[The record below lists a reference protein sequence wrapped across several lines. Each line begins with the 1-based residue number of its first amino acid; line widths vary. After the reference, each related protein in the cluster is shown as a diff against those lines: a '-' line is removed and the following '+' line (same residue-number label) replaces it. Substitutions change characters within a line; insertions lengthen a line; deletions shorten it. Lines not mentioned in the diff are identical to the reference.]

1 MGKKLI
7 SFLVSTR
14 LTAFLFIVYALAMA
28 IGTFIENDYGTVT
41 AKILIYNATWFEL
54 ILVVFV
60 INFSFNIKRYNLLKL
75 NKWPVLMLHISWILI
90 ILGAGVTRYIGYEGV
105 MPIREN
111 TSSNTFL
118 SEKTY
123 LTAIVDGEIDG
134 VVNRRMLQDDF
145 LFSEFTNNN
154 FSWNYDLKGQDF
166 TIEYI
171 DFIENAKE
179 GLVEDESGEKYLKIV
194 EASKGNRHEHFLKFG
209 EVTSVHNILFALNK
223 PTEGA
228 INISDYN
235 GDLII
240 NSPFDGDFMRMADQM
255 QGDLKQNTDQV
266 LQLRSLY
273 NTAGLQFVFPN
284 PVINGRF
291 EIIKSDEETQQD
303 GLFLKVSSNGNSKE
317 IGLLGAKGIVNDPKK
332 IEVGGLEFLLKYGSL
347 ENKLPFEIKL
357 NDFIAEKYPGTEKSY
372 SSFMSKVTVIDE
384 DTFDYDIYM
393 NHILNHSGFRF
404 FQASFDP
411 DEKGTVL
418 SVNHDYFGTLITY
431 IGYFLLYIGL
441 LGIMFFGKT
450 RFKDLAKQL
459 EKVKIKK
466 QNLTLIFVL
475 FSGLVFSQ
483 DLHDHQQKINIKQID
498 SIIINNPIDKL
509 HAAEFGSL
517 VIQDSG
523 GRMKPLN
530 TFASE
535 ILRKVSYSDSYKNLN
550 ADQFL
555 LSITKDPLLWYNV
568 PIIYLKRGNDSLRK
582 IIGINNK
589 DKYAAFVDFF
599 DEKGNY
605 KIAKQLE
612 RSYKSALPNA
622 FEKDFIET
630 DRKVNLLFS
639 ALDGKILT
647 IFPIPNDVNNKWVSF
662 KDLNTNDFKG
672 IDSLYV
678 KNILPLYIGSLK
690 NDIEINDYANSTK
703 ILESIKGFQNKYGSS
718 VLPSEDKINAEILYN
733 KYDIFRSLFSWYMYL
748 GVLLFFFLILQI
760 LKNKYSVIQNTI
772 IKFISSV
779 YPVLVVTSYIPN
791 VIAANNIELFLINSL
806 IILYGLLLLAY
817 IFLSK
822 LNAVQ
827 IVINLLKYHL
837 ILLFILHTLGL
848 VARGYIAGHAPW
860 SDAYESMIYLA
871 WATVGIGLAFGRKS
885 DLTLASTSFVAAMIL
900 MISHWNWMDPEIAN
914 LVPVLDSYWLMIHVS
929 VIVGSYG
936 PLTLGMILG
945 IVSLFLILITNDKNK
960 KKIDLNLKELT
971 IINELTITVGLIM
984 LTIGNFLGGQ
994 WANESWGRYWGW
1006 DPKETW
1012 ALISIMIYAFILH
1025 MRLIPGLR
1033 GKWIF
1038 NLMSIIAYA
1047 SILMTYF
1054 GVNFYL
1060 SGLHSYASGDK
1071 IITPN
1076 FVYYSAL
1083 FVFILGFASYFKYKK
1098 YFK

>member
-7 SFLVSTR
+7 SFLISTR

-60 INFSFNIKRYNLLKL
+60 INFSFNIKRYNLLKF

-228 INISDYN
+228 INISDYD

-303 GLFLKVSSNGNSKE
+303 GLFLRVSSNGDSKD

-347 ENKLPFEIKL
+347 ENKLPFAIKL

-475 FSGLVFSQ
+475 FSSLVFSQ
-483 DLHDHQQKINIKQID
+483 DLHDHQQKINLKQID

-582 IIGINNK
+582 IIGRNNK
-589 DKYAAFVDFF
+589 DKYA
-599 DEKGNY
+599 
-605 KIAKQLE
+605 
-612 RSYKSALPNA
+612 S
-622 FEKDFIET
+622 
-630 DRKVNLLFS
+630 
-639 ALDGKILT
+639 
-647 IFPIPNDVNNKWVSF
+647 
-662 KDLNTNDFKG
+662 
-672 IDSLYV
+672 
-678 KNILPLYIGSLK
+678 
-690 NDIEINDYANSTK
+690 
-703 ILESIKGFQNKYGSS
+703 
-718 VLPSEDKINAEILYN
+718 
-733 KYDIFRSLFSWYMYL
+733 
-748 GVLLFFFLILQI
+748 
-760 LKNKYSVIQNTI
+760 
-772 IKFISSV
+772 
-779 YPVLVVTSYIPN
+779 
-791 VIAANNIELFLINSL
+791 
-806 IILYGLLLLAY
+806 
-817 IFLSK
+817 
-822 LNAVQ
+822 
-827 IVINLLKYHL
+827 
-837 ILLFILHTLGL
+837 
-848 VARGYIAGHAPW
+848 
-860 SDAYESMIYLA
+860 
-871 WATVGIGLAFGRKS
+871 
-885 DLTLASTSFVAAMIL
+885 
-900 MISHWNWMDPEIAN
+900 
-914 LVPVLDSYWLMIHVS
+914 
-929 VIVGSYG
+929 
-936 PLTLGMILG
+936 
-945 IVSLFLILITNDKNK
+945 
-960 KKIDLNLKELT
+960 
-971 IINELTITVGLIM
+971 
-984 LTIGNFLGGQ
+984 
-994 WANESWGRYWGW
+994 
-1006 DPKETW
+1006 
-1012 ALISIMIYAFILH
+1012 
-1025 MRLIPGLR
+1025 
-1033 GKWIF
+1033 
-1038 NLMSIIAYA
+1038 
-1047 SILMTYF
+1047 
-1054 GVNFYL
+1054 
-1060 SGLHSYASGDK
+1060 
-1071 IITPN
+1071 
-1076 FVYYSAL
+1076 
-1083 FVFILGFASYFKYKK
+1083 
-1098 YFK
+1098 

>member
-28 IGTFIENDYGTVT
+28 IGTFIENDYGTIT

-123 LTAIVDGEIDG
+123 LTAIVDGEIDD

-228 INISDYN
+228 INISDYD

-303 GLFLKVSSNGNSKE
+303 GLFLKVSSNGDSKE

-483 DLHDHQQKINIKQID
+483 DLHDHQQKINLKQID

-555 LSITKDPLLWYNV
+555 LSITKDPILWYNV

-582 IIGINNK
+582 IIGRNNK

-605 KIAKQLE
+605 KIAKQLG

-690 NDIEINDYANSTK
+690 NDVEINDYANSTK

-733 KYDIFRSLFSWYMYL
+733 KYDIFRSLFSWYMYVGAFMFIFL
-748 GVLLFFFLILQI
+748 IFQIFNDKKFLNYLIVISKYSIVLLF
-760 LKNKYSVIQNTI
+760 VI
-772 IKFISSV
+772 
-779 YPVLVVTSYIPN
+779 
-791 VIAANNIELFLINSL
+791 
-806 IILYGLLLLAY
+806 
-817 IFLSK
+817 
-822 LNAVQ
+822 
-827 IVINLLKYHL
+827 
-837 ILLFILHTLGL
+837 HTLGL
-848 VARGYIAGHAPW
+848 IARWYISGHAPW

-960 KKIDLNLKELT
+960 KKINLNLKELT

-1071 IITPN
+1071 IITPD

-1083 FVFILGFASYFKYKK
+1083 FVFILGFASYFKHKK

>member
-1 MGKKLI
+1 MGEKLI

-14 LTAFLFIVYALAMA
+14 LTAILFIVFALAMA

-54 ILVVFV
+54 ILGVFV
-60 INFSFNIKRYNLLKL
+60 LNFLFNIKRYNLLKF
-75 NKWPVLMLHISWILI
+75 NKWPVLMLHLSWILI
-90 ILGAGVTRYIGYEGV
+90 ILGAFVTRYIGYEGV

-123 LTAIVDGEIDG
+123 LTVLVDGEHQGQPARKTI
-134 VVNRRMLQDDF
+134 QDD
-145 LFSEFTNNN
+145 LLLSEHTNNYFELN
-154 FSWNYDLKGQDF
+154 YEFSGQDF
-166 TIEYI
+166 TIEYL
-171 DFIENAKE
+171 DFIEDASE
-179 GLVEDESGEKYLKIV
+179 GLVEASTGEKYLKIV
-194 EASKGNRHEHFLKFG
+194 EASKGNRHEHYLRSG
-209 EVTSVHNILFALNK
+209 EVTSIHNILFSLNS

-228 INISDYN
+228 INITENEGELFIS
-235 GDLII
+235 
-240 NSPFDGDFMRMADQM
+240 SPFDGDFMRMADQF
-255 QGDLKQNTDQV
+255 QGTLNKNENQP
-266 LQLRSLY
+266 LLLRSLY
-273 NTAGLQFVFPN
+273 NSAGLQFVFPDH
-284 PVINGRF
+284 VVEGKF
-291 EIIKSDEETQQD
+291 EIVKSEDITQQD
-303 GLFLKVSSNGNSKE
+303 GLFVKISSENESK
-317 IGLLGAKGIVNDPKK
+317 ILGLLGAKGIANDPKK
-332 IEVGGLEFLLKYGSL
+332 ISLAGLDFQLTYGSL

-372 SSFMSKVTVIDE
+372 SSFMSRVTVIDDE
-384 DTFDYDIYM
+384 TFDYDIYM
-393 NHILNHSGFRF
+393 NHILNHSGYRF

-466 QNLTLIFVL
+466 QNLTLILIL
-475 FSGLVFSQ
+475 FSGLVYSQ
-483 DLHDHQQKINIKQID
+483 DSHDHQEKINLKQLD
-498 SIIINNPIDKL
+498 SIIINNPVDEL
-509 HAAEFGSL
+509 HALKFGSL

-535 ILRKVSYSDSYKNLN
+535 LLRKVSSSDSYKNLN
-550 ADQFL
+550 ADQVL

-568 PIIYLKRGNDSLRK
+568 PIIYLKRGNDSIRK
-582 IIGINNK
+582 IAGRNSK
-589 DKYAAFVDFF
+589 EKYAAFTDFF
-599 DEKGNY
+599 DKNGNY
-605 KIAKQLE
+605 KLASQLE
-612 RSYKSALPNA
+612 SSYKSSLPNQ
-622 FEKDFIET
+622 FEKDFIDV
-630 DRKVNLLFS
+630 DRKINLLFS
-639 ALDGKILT
+639 ALDGKILK
-647 IFPIPNDVNNKWVSF
+647 IFPIPNDIGNKWVSF
-662 KDLNTNDFKG
+662 SEINTTDFKG

-678 KNILPLYIGSLK
+678 KNILPLYLGSIK
-690 NDIEINDYANSTK
+690 NDIVTNDYTNSTK

-718 VLPSEDKINAEILYN
+718 ILPDENKIKAEILYN
-733 KYDIFRSLFSWYMYL
+733 KYDIFKKLFSWYMYVGTL
-748 GVLLFFFLILQI
+748 MFAFLIFQI
-760 LKNKYSVIQNTI
+760 FYDNKFVNYLVS
-772 IKFISSV
+772 ISK
-779 YPVLVVTSYIPN
+779 
-791 VIAANNIELFLINSL
+791 FLIV
-806 IILYGLLLLAY
+806 
-817 IFLSK
+817 F
-822 LNAVQ
+822 
-827 IVINLLKYHL
+827 
-837 ILLFILHTLGL
+837 LFILHTLGL
-848 VARGYIAGHAPW
+848 VARGFIAGHAPW
-860 SDAYESMIYLA
+860 SDAYESMIFVA

-885 DLTLASTSFVAAMIL
+885 DLTIAATSFVASMIL
-900 MISHWNWMDPEIAN
+900 MIAHWSWMDPEIAN

-945 IVSLFLILITNDKNK
+945 IVSLFLILITNEKNK
-960 KKIDLNLKELT
+960 KKIGLNLKELT

-1033 GKWIF
+1033 SKWIF

-1071 IITPN
+1071 VITPD
-1076 FVYYSAL
+1076 FVYYSSV
-1083 FVFILGFASYFKYKK
+1083 FVFILGFASYFKYQK

>member
-1 MGKKLI
+1 MGEKLI

-14 LTAFLFIVYALAMA
+14 LTAILFIVFALAMA

-54 ILVVFV
+54 ILGVFV
-60 INFSFNIKRYNLLKL
+60 LNFLFNIKRYNLLKF
-75 NKWPVLMLHISWILI
+75 NKWPVLMLHLSWILI
-90 ILGAGVTRYIGYEGV
+90 ILGAFVTRYIGYEGV

-123 LTAIVDGEIDG
+123 LTVLVDGEHQGQPARKTI
-134 VVNRRMLQDDF
+134 QDD
-145 LFSEFTNNN
+145 LLLSEHTNNYFELN
-154 FSWNYDLKGQDF
+154 YEFSGQDF
-166 TIEYI
+166 TIEYL
-171 DFIENAKE
+171 DFIEDATE
-179 GLVEDESGEKYLKIV
+179 GLVEASTGEKYLKIV
-194 EASKGNRHEHFLKFG
+194 EASKGNRHEHYLRSG
-209 EVTSVHNILFALNK
+209 EVTSIHNILFSLNS

-228 INISDYN
+228 INITEN
-235 GDLII
+235 EGELFI
-240 NSPFDGDFMRMADQM
+240 NSPFDGDFMRMADQF
-255 QGDLKQNTDQV
+255 QGTLNKDENQPL
-266 LQLRSLY
+266 LLRSLY
-273 NTAGLQFVFPN
+273 NSAGLQFVFPDH
-284 PVINGRF
+284 VVEGKF
-291 EIIKSDEETQQD
+291 EIVKSEDITQQD
-303 GLFLKVSSNGNSKE
+303 GLFVKISSGNESK
-317 IGLLGAKGIVNDPKK
+317 ILGLLGAKGIANDPKK
-332 IEVGGLEFLLKYGSL
+332 ISLAGLDFQLTYGSL

-372 SSFMSKVTVIDE
+372 SSFMSRVTVIDDE
-384 DTFDYDIYM
+384 TFDYDIYM
-393 NHILNHSGFRF
+393 NHILNHSGYRF

-466 QNLTLIFVL
+466 QNLTLILIL
-475 FSGLVFSQ
+475 FSGLVYSQ
-483 DLHDHQQKINIKQID
+483 DSHDHQEKINLKQLD
-498 SIIINNPIDKL
+498 SIIINNPVDEL
-509 HAAEFGSL
+509 HALKFGSL

-535 ILRKVSYSDSYKNLN
+535 LLRKVSSSDSYKNLN
-550 ADQFL
+550 ADQVL

-568 PIIYLKRGNDSLRK
+568 PIIYLKRGNDSIRK
-582 IIGINNK
+582 IAGRNSK
-589 DKYAAFVDFF
+589 EKYAAFTDFF
-599 DEKGNY
+599 DKNGNY
-605 KIAKQLE
+605 KLASQLE
-612 RSYKSALPNA
+612 SSYKSSLPNQ
-622 FEKDFIET
+622 FEKDFIDV
-630 DRKVNLLFS
+630 DRKINLLFS
-639 ALDGKILT
+639 ALDGKILK
-647 IFPIPNDVNNKWVSF
+647 IFPIPNDIGNKWVSF
-662 KDLNTNDFKG
+662 SEINTTDFKG

-678 KNILPLYIGSLK
+678 KNILPLYLGSIK
-690 NDIEINDYANSTK
+690 NDIVTNDYTNSTK

-718 VLPSEDKINAEILYN
+718 ILPGENKIKAEILYN
-733 KYDIFRSLFSWYMYL
+733 KYDVFKKLFSWYMYVGTL
-748 GVLLFFFLILQI
+748 MFAFLIFQI
-760 LKNKYSVIQNTI
+760 FYDNKFVNYLVS
-772 IKFISSV
+772 ISK
-779 YPVLVVTSYIPN
+779 
-791 VIAANNIELFLINSL
+791 FLIIS
-806 IILYGLLLLAY
+806 
-817 IFLSK
+817 
-822 LNAVQ
+822 
-827 IVINLLKYHL
+827 
-837 ILLFILHTLGL
+837 LFILHTLGL
-848 VARGYIAGHAPW
+848 VARGFIAGHAPW
-860 SDAYESMIYLA
+860 SDAYESMIFVA

-885 DLTLASTSFVAAMIL
+885 DLTIAATSFVASMIL
-900 MISHWNWMDPEIAN
+900 MIAHWSWMDPEIAN

-945 IVSLFLILITNDKNK
+945 IVSLFLILITNEKNK
-960 KKIDLNLKELT
+960 KKIGLNLKELT

-1033 GKWIF
+1033 SKWIF

-1071 IITPN
+1071 VITPD
-1076 FVYYSAL
+1076 FVYYSSV
-1083 FVFILGFASYFKYKK
+1083 FVFILGFASYFKYQK

>member
-1 MGKKLI
+1 MGEKLI

-14 LTAFLFIVYALAMA
+14 LTAILFIVFALAMA

-54 ILVVFV
+54 ILGVFV
-60 INFSFNIKRYNLLKL
+60 LNFLFNIKRYNLLKF
-75 NKWPVLMLHISWILI
+75 NKWPVLMLHLSWILI
-90 ILGAGVTRYIGYEGV
+90 ILGAFVTRYIGYEGV

-123 LTAIVDGEIDG
+123 LTVLVDGEHQGQPARKTI
-134 VVNRRMLQDDF
+134 QDD
-145 LFSEFTNNN
+145 LLLSEHTNNYFELN
-154 FSWNYDLKGQDF
+154 YEFSGQDF
-166 TIEYI
+166 TIEYL
-171 DFIENAKE
+171 DFIEDATE
-179 GLVEDESGEKYLKIV
+179 GLVEASTGEKYLKIV
-194 EASKGNRHEHFLKFG
+194 EASKGNRHEHYLRSG
-209 EVTSVHNILFALNK
+209 EVTSIHNILFSLNS

-228 INISDYN
+228 INITENEGELFIS
-235 GDLII
+235 
-240 NSPFDGDFMRMADQM
+240 SPFDGDFMRMADQF
-255 QGDLKQNTDQV
+255 QGTLNKNENQP
-266 LQLRSLY
+266 LLLRSLY
-273 NTAGLQFVFPN
+273 NSAGLQFVFPDH
-284 PVINGRF
+284 VVEGKF
-291 EIIKSDEETQQD
+291 EIVKSEDITQQD
-303 GLFLKVSSNGNSKE
+303 GLFVKISSENESK
-317 IGLLGAKGIVNDPKK
+317 ILGLLGAKGIANDPKK
-332 IEVGGLEFLLKYGSL
+332 ISLAGLDFQLTYGSL

-372 SSFMSKVTVIDE
+372 SSFMSRVTVIDDE
-384 DTFDYDIYM
+384 TFDYDIYM
-393 NHILNHSGFRF
+393 NHILNHSGYRF

-466 QNLTLIFVL
+466 QNLTLILIL
-475 FSGLVFSQ
+475 FSGLVYSQ
-483 DLHDHQQKINIKQID
+483 DSHDHQEKINLKQLD
-498 SIIINNPIDKL
+498 SIIINNPVDEL
-509 HAAEFGSL
+509 HALKFGSL

-535 ILRKVSYSDSYKNLN
+535 LLRKVSSSDSYKNLN
-550 ADQFL
+550 ADQVL

-568 PIIYLKRGNDSLRK
+568 PIIYLKRGNDSIRK
-582 IIGINNK
+582 IAGRNSK
-589 DKYAAFVDFF
+589 EKYAAFTDFF
-599 DEKGNY
+599 DKNGNY
-605 KIAKQLE
+605 KLASQLE
-612 RSYKSALPNA
+612 SSYKSSLPNQ
-622 FEKDFIET
+622 FEKDFIDV
-630 DRKVNLLFS
+630 DRKINLLFS
-639 ALDGKILT
+639 ALDGKILK
-647 IFPIPNDVNNKWVSF
+647 IFPIPNDIGNKWVSF
-662 KDLNTNDFKG
+662 SEINTTDFKG

-678 KNILPLYIGSLK
+678 KNILPLYLGSIK
-690 NDIEINDYANSTK
+690 NDIVTNDYTNSTK

-718 VLPSEDKINAEILYN
+718 ILPDENKIKAEILYN
-733 KYDIFRSLFSWYMYL
+733 KYDIFKKLFSWYMYVGTL
-748 GVLLFFFLILQI
+748 MFAFLIFQI
-760 LKNKYSVIQNTI
+760 FYDNKFVNYLVS
-772 IKFISSV
+772 ISK
-779 YPVLVVTSYIPN
+779 
-791 VIAANNIELFLINSL
+791 FLIVS
-806 IILYGLLLLAY
+806 
-817 IFLSK
+817 
-822 LNAVQ
+822 
-827 IVINLLKYHL
+827 
-837 ILLFILHTLGL
+837 LFILHTLGL
-848 VARGYIAGHAPW
+848 VARGFIAGHAPW
-860 SDAYESMIYLA
+860 SDAYESMIFVA

-885 DLTLASTSFVAAMIL
+885 DLTIAATSFVASMIL
-900 MISHWNWMDPEIAN
+900 MIAHWSWMDPEIAN

-945 IVSLFLILITNDKNK
+945 IVSLFLILITNEKNK
-960 KKIDLNLKELT
+960 KKIGLNLKELT

-1033 GKWIF
+1033 SKWIF

-1071 IITPN
+1071 VITPD
-1076 FVYYSAL
+1076 FVYYSSV
-1083 FVFILGFASYFKYKK
+1083 FVFILGFASYFKYQK

>member
-1 MGKKLI
+1 MGEKLI

-14 LTAFLFIVYALAMA
+14 LTAILFIVFALAMA

-54 ILVVFV
+54 ILGVF
-60 INFSFNIKRYNLLKL
+60 ILNFLFNIKRYNLLKF
-75 NKWPVLMLHISWILI
+75 NKWPVLMLHLSWILI
-90 ILGAGVTRYIGYEGV
+90 ILGAFVTRYIGYEGV

-123 LTAIVDGEIDG
+123 LTVLVDGEHQGQPARKTI
-134 VVNRRMLQDDF
+134 QDD
-145 LFSEFTNNN
+145 LLLSEHTNNYFELN
-154 FSWNYDLKGQDF
+154 YEFSGQDF
-166 TIEYI
+166 TIEYL
-171 DFIENAKE
+171 DFIEDATE
-179 GLVEDESGEKYLKIV
+179 GLVEASTGEKYLKIV
-194 EASKGNRHEHFLKFG
+194 EASKGNRHEHYLRSG
-209 EVTSVHNILFALNK
+209 EVTSIHNILFSLNS

-228 INISDYN
+228 INITENEGELFIS
-235 GDLII
+235 
-240 NSPFDGDFMRMADQM
+240 SPFDGDFMRMADQF
-255 QGDLKQNTDQV
+255 QGTLNKDENQPL
-266 LQLRSLY
+266 LLRSLY
-273 NTAGLQFVFPN
+273 NSAGLQFVFPDH
-284 PVINGRF
+284 VVEGKF
-291 EIIKSDEETQQD
+291 EIVKSEDITQQD
-303 GLFLKVSSNGNSKE
+303 GLFVKISSENESKTL
-317 IGLLGAKGIVNDPKK
+317 GLLGAKGIANDPKK
-332 IEVGGLEFLLKYGSL
+332 ISLAGLDFQLTYGSL

-372 SSFMSKVTVIDE
+372 SSFMSRVTVIDDE
-384 DTFDYDIYM
+384 TFDYDIYM
-393 NHILNHSGFRF
+393 NHILNHSGYRF

-466 QNLTLIFVL
+466 QNLTLILIL
-475 FSGLVFSQ
+475 FSGLVYSQ
-483 DLHDHQQKINIKQID
+483 DSHDHQEKINLKQLD
-498 SIIINNPIDKL
+498 SIIINNPVDEL
-509 HAAEFGSL
+509 HALKFGSL

-535 ILRKVSYSDSYKNLN
+535 LLRKVSSSDSYKNLN
-550 ADQFL
+550 ADQVL

-568 PIIYLKRGNDSLRK
+568 PIIYLKRGNDSIRK
-582 IIGINNK
+582 IAGRNSK
-589 DKYAAFVDFF
+589 EKYAAFTDFF
-599 DEKGNY
+599 DKNGNY
-605 KIAKQLE
+605 KLASQLE
-612 RSYKSALPNA
+612 SSYKSSLPNQ
-622 FEKDFIET
+622 FEKDFIDV
-630 DRKVNLLFS
+630 DRKINLLFS
-639 ALDGKILT
+639 ALDGKILK
-647 IFPIPNDVNNKWVSF
+647 IFPIPNDIGNKWVSF
-662 KDLNTNDFKG
+662 SEINTTDFKG

-678 KNILPLYIGSLK
+678 KNILPLYLGSIK
-690 NDIEINDYANSTK
+690 NDIVTNDYTNSTK

-718 VLPSEDKINAEILYN
+718 ILPDENKIKAEILYN
-733 KYDIFRSLFSWYMYL
+733 KYDIFKKLFSWYMYVGTL
-748 GVLLFFFLILQI
+748 MFAFLIFQI
-760 LKNKYSVIQNTI
+760 FYDNKFVNYL
-772 IKFISSV
+772 ISISK
-779 YPVLVVTSYIPN
+779 
-791 VIAANNIELFLINSL
+791 FLIVS
-806 IILYGLLLLAY
+806 
-817 IFLSK
+817 
-822 LNAVQ
+822 
-827 IVINLLKYHL
+827 
-837 ILLFILHTLGL
+837 LFILHTLGL
-848 VARGYIAGHAPW
+848 VARGFIAGHAPW
-860 SDAYESMIYLA
+860 SDAYESMIFVA

-885 DLTLASTSFVAAMIL
+885 DLTIAATSFVASMIL
-900 MISHWNWMDPEIAN
+900 MIAHWSWMDPEIAN

-945 IVSLFLILITNDKNK
+945 IVSLFLILITNEKNK
-960 KKIDLNLKELT
+960 KKIGLNLKELT

-1033 GKWIF
+1033 SKWIF

-1071 IITPN
+1071 VITPD
-1076 FVYYSAL
+1076 FVYYSSV
-1083 FVFILGFASYFKYKK
+1083 FVFILGFASYFKYQK

>member
-1 MGKKLI
+1 M
-7 SFLVSTR
+7 
-14 LTAFLFIVYALAMA
+14 
-28 IGTFIENDYGTVT
+28 
-41 AKILIYNATWFEL
+41 
-54 ILVVFV
+54 
-60 INFSFNIKRYNLLKL
+60 
-75 NKWPVLMLHISWILI
+75 
-90 ILGAGVTRYIGYEGV
+90 
-105 MPIREN
+105 
-111 TSSNTFL
+111 
-118 SEKTY
+118 
-123 LTAIVDGEIDG
+123 
-134 VVNRRMLQDDF
+134 
-145 LFSEFTNNN
+145 
-154 FSWNYDLKGQDF
+154 
-166 TIEYI
+166 
-171 DFIENAKE
+171 
-179 GLVEDESGEKYLKIV
+179 
-194 EASKGNRHEHFLKFG
+194 
-209 EVTSVHNILFALNK
+209 
-223 PTEGA
+223 
-228 INISDYN
+228 
-235 GDLII
+235 
-240 NSPFDGDFMRMADQM
+240 
-255 QGDLKQNTDQV
+255 
-266 LQLRSLY
+266 
-273 NTAGLQFVFPN
+273 
-284 PVINGRF
+284 
-291 EIIKSDEETQQD
+291 
-303 GLFLKVSSNGNSKE
+303 
-317 IGLLGAKGIVNDPKK
+317 
-332 IEVGGLEFLLKYGSL
+332 
-347 ENKLPFEIKL
+347 
-357 NDFIAEKYPGTEKSY
+357 
-372 SSFMSKVTVIDE
+372 
-384 DTFDYDIYM
+384 
-393 NHILNHSGFRF
+393 
-404 FQASFDP
+404 
-411 DEKGTVL
+411 
-418 SVNHDYFGTLITY
+418 
-431 IGYFLLYIGL
+431 
-441 LGIMFFGKT
+441 
-450 RFKDLAKQL
+450 
-459 EKVKIKK
+459 
-466 QNLTLIFVL
+466 
-475 FSGLVFSQ
+475 
-483 DLHDHQQKINIKQID
+483 
-498 SIIINNPIDKL
+498 
-509 HAAEFGSL
+509 
-517 VIQDSG
+517 
-523 GRMKPLN
+523 
-530 TFASE
+530 
-535 ILRKVSYSDSYKNLN
+535 
-550 ADQFL
+550 
-555 LSITKDPLLWYNV
+555 
-568 PIIYLKRGNDSLRK
+568 RK
-582 IIGINNK
+582 IIGRNNK

-690 NDIEINDYANSTK
+690 NDVEINDYANSTK

-733 KYDIFRSLFSWYMYL
+733 KYDIFRSLFSWYMYVGAFMFIFL
-748 GVLLFFFLILQI
+748 IFQIFNDKKFLNYLIVISKYSIVLLF
-760 LKNKYSVIQNTI
+760 VI
-772 IKFISSV
+772 
-779 YPVLVVTSYIPN
+779 
-791 VIAANNIELFLINSL
+791 
-806 IILYGLLLLAY
+806 
-817 IFLSK
+817 
-822 LNAVQ
+822 
-827 IVINLLKYHL
+827 
-837 ILLFILHTLGL
+837 HTLGL
-848 VARGYIAGHAPW
+848 IARWYISGHAPW

-1071 IITPN
+1071 IITPD

-1083 FVFILGFASYFKYKK
+1083 FVFILGFASYFKHKK

>member
-60 INFSFNIKRYNLLKL
+60 INFLFNIKRYNLLKF

-90 ILGAGVTRYIGYEGV
+90 IVGAGITRYIGYEGV

-111 TSSNTFL
+111 STSNSFL

-123 LTAIVDGEIDG
+123 LTAVVDGEVDG
-134 VVNRRMLQDDF
+134 EVSRKMLKDDF
-145 LFSEFTNNN
+145 LFSEHTNNN
-154 FSWNYDLKGQDF
+154 FSWNYDFKGQDF

-171 DFIENAKE
+171 DFIENAKKE
-179 GLVEDESGEKYLKIV
+179 LIENDNGEKYLKIV

-228 INISDYN
+228 INISDSGN
-235 GDLII
+235 ELII
-240 NSPFDGDFMRMADQM
+240 NSPFSGDFMRMADQM

-266 LQLRSLY
+266 LLLRSLY
-273 NTAGLQFVFPN
+273 NVAGLQFVFPN

-303 GLFLKVSSNGNSKE
+303 GLFLKVSSNGDSKE
-317 IGLLGAKGIVNDPKK
+317 IGLLGAKGIVNDPEK

-372 SSFMSKVTVIDE
+372 SSFMSKVTVIDKVS
-384 DTFDYDIYM
+384 FDYDIYM
-393 NHILNHSGFRF
+393 NHILNHSGYRF

-466 QNLTLIFVL
+466 QKLTFLLIL
-475 FSGLVFSQ
+475 FSGIAFSQ
-483 DLHDHQQKINIKQID
+483 DSHDHQQKINLKQID
-498 SIIINNPIDKL
+498 SIIINNPVDEL

-517 VIQDSG
+517 IIQDSG

-535 ILRKVSYSDSYKNLN
+535 ILRKVSKSDSYKNLN
-550 ADQFL
+550 ADQVL

-568 PIIYLKRGNDSLRK
+568 PIIYLKRGNDSLRN
-582 IIGINNK
+582 IIGRNNK
-589 DKYAAFVDFF
+589 EKYAAFTDFF
-599 DEKGNY
+599 DKNGNY
-605 KIAKQLE
+605 KIAQQLE

-639 ALDGKILT
+639 ALEGKILT
-647 IFPIPNDVNNKWVSF
+647 IFPIPNNAGNKWVSY
-662 KDLNTNDFKG
+662 KDLNINDFKG

-678 KNILPLYIGSLK
+678 KNILPLYLGSLK
-690 NDIEINDYANSTK
+690 NDVETNDYANSTK
-703 ILESIKGFQNKYGSS
+703 ILESIKGFQNKYGSL
-718 VLPSEDKINAEILYN
+718 VLPSKDQINAEILYN
-733 KYDIFRSLFSWYMYL
+733 KYDIFRSLFSWYMYVGAL
-748 GVLLFFFLILQI
+748 MF
-760 LKNKYSVIQNTI
+760 
-772 IKFISSV
+772 
-779 YPVLVVTSYIPN
+779 
-791 VIAANNIELFLINSL
+791 
-806 IILYGLLLLAY
+806 
-817 IFLSK
+817 
-822 LNAVQ
+822 
-827 IVINLLKYHL
+827 
-837 ILLFILHTLGL
+837 ILLIFQIFNDKKFLNYLVTFSKFSIVSLFVLHTLGL
-848 VARGYIAGHAPW
+848 IARWYISGHAPW

-900 MISHWNWMDPEIAN
+900 MIAHWSWMDPEIAN

-945 IVSLFLILITNDKNK
+945 IVSLFLILITNEKNK

-1071 IITPN
+1071 IITPD
-1076 FVYYSAL
+1076 FVYYSGL
-1083 FVFILGFASYFKYKK
+1083 FVFVLGFASYFKYKK

>member
-1 MGKKLI
+1 MGEKLI

-14 LTAFLFIVYALAMA
+14 LTAILFIVFALAMA

-54 ILVVFV
+54 ILGVFV
-60 INFSFNIKRYNLLKL
+60 LNFLFNIKRYNLLKF
-75 NKWPVLMLHISWILI
+75 NKWPVLMLHLSWILI
-90 ILGAGVTRYIGYEGV
+90 ILGAFVTRYIGYEGV

-123 LTAIVDGEIDG
+123 LTVLVDGEHQGQPARKTI
-134 VVNRRMLQDDF
+134 QDD
-145 LFSEFTNNN
+145 LLLSEHTNNYFELN
-154 FSWNYDLKGQDF
+154 YEFSGQDF
-166 TIEYI
+166 TIEYL
-171 DFIENAKE
+171 DFIEDATE
-179 GLVEDESGEKYLKIV
+179 GLVEASTGEKYLKIV
-194 EASKGNRHEHFLKFG
+194 EASKGNRHEHYLRSG
-209 EVTSVHNILFALNK
+209 EVTSIHNILFSLNS

-228 INISDYN
+228 INITENEGELFIS
-235 GDLII
+235 
-240 NSPFDGDFMRMADQM
+240 SPFDGDFMRMADQF
-255 QGDLKQNTDQV
+255 QGTLNKNENQP
-266 LQLRSLY
+266 LLLRSLY
-273 NTAGLQFVFPN
+273 NSAGLQFVFPDH
-284 PVINGRF
+284 VVEGKF
-291 EIIKSDEETQQD
+291 EIVKSEDITQQD
-303 GLFLKVSSNGNSKE
+303 GLFVKISSENESKTL
-317 IGLLGAKGIVNDPKK
+317 GLLGAKGIANDPKK
-332 IEVGGLEFLLKYGSL
+332 ISLAGLDFQLTYGSL

-372 SSFMSKVTVIDE
+372 SSFMSRVTVIDDE
-384 DTFDYDIYM
+384 TFDYDIYM
-393 NHILNHSGFRF
+393 NHILNHSGYRF

-466 QNLTLIFVL
+466 QNLTLILIL
-475 FSGLVFSQ
+475 FSGLVYSQ
-483 DLHDHQQKINIKQID
+483 DSHDHQEKINLKQLD
-498 SIIINNPIDKL
+498 SIIINNPVDEL
-509 HAAEFGSL
+509 HALKFGSL

-535 ILRKVSYSDSYKNLN
+535 LLRKVSSSDSYKNLN
-550 ADQFL
+550 ADQVL

-568 PIIYLKRGNDSLRK
+568 PIIYLKRGNDSIRK
-582 IIGINNK
+582 IAGRNSK
-589 DKYAAFVDFF
+589 EKYAAFTDFF
-599 DEKGNY
+599 DKNGNY
-605 KIAKQLE
+605 KLASQLE
-612 RSYKSALPNA
+612 SSYKSSLPNQ
-622 FEKDFIET
+622 FEKDFIDV
-630 DRKVNLLFS
+630 DRKINLLFS
-639 ALDGKILT
+639 ALDGKILK
-647 IFPIPNDVNNKWVSF
+647 IFPIPNDIGNKWVSF
-662 KDLNTNDFKG
+662 SEINTTDFKG

-678 KNILPLYIGSLK
+678 KNILPLYLGSIK
-690 NDIEINDYANSTK
+690 NDIVTNDYTNSTK

-718 VLPSEDKINAEILYN
+718 ILPDENKIKAEILYN
-733 KYDIFRSLFSWYMYL
+733 KYDIFKKLFSWYMYVGTL
-748 GVLLFFFLILQI
+748 MFAFLIFQI
-760 LKNKYSVIQNTI
+760 FYDNKFVNYLVS
-772 IKFISSV
+772 ISK
-779 YPVLVVTSYIPN
+779 
-791 VIAANNIELFLINSL
+791 FLIV
-806 IILYGLLLLAY
+806 
-817 IFLSK
+817 F
-822 LNAVQ
+822 
-827 IVINLLKYHL
+827 
-837 ILLFILHTLGL
+837 LFILHTLGL
-848 VARGYIAGHAPW
+848 VARGFIAGHAPW
-860 SDAYESMIYLA
+860 SDAYESMIFVA

-885 DLTLASTSFVAAMIL
+885 DLTIAATSFVASMIL
-900 MISHWNWMDPEIAN
+900 MIAHWSWMDPEIAN

-945 IVSLFLILITNDKNK
+945 IVSLFLILITNEKNK
-960 KKIDLNLKELT
+960 KKIGLNLKELT

-1033 GKWIF
+1033 SKWIF

-1071 IITPN
+1071 VITPD
-1076 FVYYSAL
+1076 FVYYSSV